1 MKNKVFSP
9 TRNSQVVCFV
19 YYKLYISLNMGLFV
33 TVFFFFLTIA
43 SLPKLTLKHF
53 NCRSNIA
60 IFTQ

>member
-33 TVFFFFLTIA
+33 TVFFFFFNYSLLT
-43 SLPKLTLKHF
+43 KTNFKTF
-53 NCRSNIA
+53 
-60 IFTQ
+60 